1 MGVRV
6 WLFPKDSDR
15 FVWGGTCHPYSH
27 KKHSKFQQRTAYPRL
42 LQANLEGQTHLYINL
57 IDTLKPTEESSLVHP
72 VPIVHPAPCETKL
85 KSHEKKKKGCFKVTS
100 PNFFDPDASCMVY
113 LPTSYHRKVTIQV
126 LVISVSGPSNYHV
139 SAIFFR
145 GPRTSTSSESLGWS
159 TLGVQPTK
167 KVVVNEKTLRI
178 FYPKFG
184 NLELR
189 NRSWC
194 LHCSMYM
201 HTYI

>member
-85 KSHEKKKKGCFKVTS
+85 KSHEKKKKRLLQSYFSQFLWSRCFMHGIFTYQLPSKSNHSSIGNKRFRSLQLPCFRHLFSRS
-100 PNFFDPDASCMVY
+100 PNLNLLRKSWMKHPGS
-113 LPTSYHRKVTIQV
+113 PTDQEGGGQREN
-126 LVISVSGPSNYHV
+126 PSNFL
-139 SAIFFR
+139 S
-145 GPRTSTSSESLGWS
+145 
-159 TLGVQPTK
+159 
-167 KVVVNEKTLRI
+167 
-178 FYPKFG
+178 
-184 NLELR
+184 
-189 NRSWC
+189 
-194 LHCSMYM
+194 
-201 HTYI
+201 